1 MRRAGGRAV
10 GWAGVIATA
19 LLFAFPP
26 TRLPAQASS
35 VVSFPGSTRSA
46 GLAGAG
52 VALVGDAGAMFANP
66 AAIATVRHV
75 ALDASF
81 ERFPLGA
88 TLSSAAAAVRIA
100 RYNVGVAARVLRP
113 SATPAQ
119 PTDLVL
125 MSTLVFRFGMIA
137 FAGSGK
143 YVREGTATPQVVT
156 YAGDIGVA
164 MALFDILALGASV
177 QNIGGDWGTETHLPR
192 RTRVGFTMNYVDPQ
206 GTFRLLTTLEGLW
219 EVGRRSVIVAGAEGG
234 VVTGGGIGIIARAGV
249 SGQASDLAP
258 IALGA
263 GIALGRVQLDYAYRS
278 QDTPSGAVHRFG
290 VRWAP

>member
-1 MRRAGGRAV
+1 M
-10 GWAGVIATA
+10 IATA
-19 LLFAFPP
+19 LLHAFPP
-26 TRLPAQASS
+26 ARLPAQASS
-35 VVSFPGSTRSA
+35 IVSFPGSTRSA

-81 ERFPLGA
+81 ERFPLGT

-100 RYNVGVAARVLRP
+100 RYNFGVAARVLRP
-113 SATPAQ
+113 SAASAQ

-143 YVREGTATPQVVT
+143 YVREGITTPQVVT
-156 YAGDIGVA
+156 YAGDVGVA

-177 QNIGGDWGTETHLPR
+177 QNIGGDWGTGTHLPR

-234 VVTGGGIGIIARAGV
+234 VVTGGGIGIMARAGV